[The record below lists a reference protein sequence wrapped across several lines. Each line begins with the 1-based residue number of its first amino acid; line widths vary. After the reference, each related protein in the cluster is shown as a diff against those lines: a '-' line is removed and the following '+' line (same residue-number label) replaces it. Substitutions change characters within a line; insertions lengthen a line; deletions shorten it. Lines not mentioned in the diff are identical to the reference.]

1 MNGGGGGGL
10 EALLEAAKFVEEQ
23 EKQKLRN
30 QTIVFGE

>member
-30 QTIVFGE
+30 QPVIIGE